1 MQEKTNEK
9 EKAIVESTT
18 TLQTTTTDK
27 SKIFKTAT
35 TKNGSSLS
43 TF

>member
-9 EKAIVESTT
+9 EKSIVESTT
-18 TLQTTTTDK
+18 TVQTTTTDK
-27 SKIFKTAT
+27 SNIFKTAT
-35 TKNGSSLS
+35 TKNDLSLS

>member
-18 TLQTTTTDK
+18 TVQTTTTDK

-35 TKNGSSLS
+35 TKNDLSLS